1 MENKL
6 LKESHNRQEKVW
18 KFRDYR
24 EDFIVESRDK
34 STAAHIERFRQELAH
49 KQNVIECFCDG
60 FYYMGDYRMNLYWES
75 DEFLK
80 KNKLDATTIQIEQL
94 YSRIWRTAIADLGRI
109 VKAIQAAKV
118 AWNYWDNSGN
128 YEPRIEINPAIRC
141 DFIFPA
147 FQESKANKRYPKVL
161 SKTSR

>member
-49 KQNVIECFCDG
+49 KQSVIECFCDG
-60 FYYMGDYRMNLYWES
+60 HYFMGDYFINLYWES
-75 DEFLK
+75 DEFAA
-80 KNKLDATTIQIEQL
+80 KNKLDSTIIQIEQL
-94 YSRIWRTAIADLGRI
+94 YSRIWRTGVADLGRI
-109 VKAIQAAKV
+109 VKAIQASKV
-118 AWNYWDNSGN
+118 AWNYWDDSGN
-128 YEPRIEINPAIRC
+128 YEPRIEINPSIRC
-141 DFIFPA
+141 DFIYPA
-147 FQESKANKRYPKVL
+147 FHENKRYPKKL
-161 SKTSR
+161 SRAIL